1 MFKMDAQ
8 NLELYKENKMR
19 AVITDTEVMGN
30 ENNIYF
36 TLGGETII
44 ARASKYDLKSIG
56 EEIEF
61 VIDSN
66 RLHFFDIETEE
77 SILNYLNES
86 ETAI

>member
-1 MFKMDAQ
+1 
-8 NLELYKENKMR
+8 
-19 AVITDTEVMGN
+19 MGN

>member
-1 MFKMDAQ
+1 MDAQ